1 MYCTI
6 KALYFLFTFLV
17 ELICVPFDH
26 YVHYVHSNPGLW
38 PSLGQQQ
45 QGVEVT
51 VTSQSVTSLFFI
63 NQQTGSE
70 CELILYNH

>member
-17 ELICVPFDH
+17 ELICVHFDH

-38 PSLGQQQ
+38 PSLGQQH
-45 QGVEVT
+45 QGGEVT
-51 VTSQSVTSLFFI
+51 V
-63 NQQTGSE
+63 
-70 CELILYNH
+70 